1 MKALIITLLIT
12 SAAAGELKF
21 KFKSPIFNG
30 AGYSAHMINLENMRY
45 SRKKSMRDELKAL
58 ELQAQILEDRK
69 PINAFLSNLQTRI
82 YSELSK
88 QVTEQLFAEAGVESG
103 TFTLDGSTVIWGK
116 LGDTIT
122 LTVYDVDGDVTTI
135 TIPVGSLSLPDA
147 AAASTETDETA
158 NPTTGP

>member
-1 MKALIITLLIT
+1 M
-12 SAAAGELKF
+12 
-21 KFKSPIFNG
+21 
-30 AGYSAHMINLENMRY
+30 
-45 SRKKSMRDELKAL
+45 
-58 ELQAQILEDRK
+58 
-69 PINAFLSNLQTRI
+69 QTRI

-88 QVTEQLFAEAGVESG
+88 QVTEQLFAETGVESG

-147 AAASTETDETA
+147 AAANETDETA
-158 NPTTGP
+158 NTGAGS

>member
-1 MKALIITLLIT
+1 MKALLIALIIS
-12 SAAAGELKF
+12 SAAADEIKF
-21 KFKSPIFNG
+21 RFKSPTFNG

-88 QVTEQLFAEAGVESG
+88 QVTEQLFAETGVESG

-122 LTVYDVDGDVTTI
+122 LTVYDVNGDVTTI

-147 AAASTETDETA
+147 DAANENNETA
-158 NPTTGP
+158 NTGAGS